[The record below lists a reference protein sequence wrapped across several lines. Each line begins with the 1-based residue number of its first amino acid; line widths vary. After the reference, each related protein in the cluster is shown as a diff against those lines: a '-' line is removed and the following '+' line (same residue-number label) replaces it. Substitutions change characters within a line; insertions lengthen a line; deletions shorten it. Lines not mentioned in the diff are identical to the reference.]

1 MRDWGRPLS
10 WMPSTQGPIA
20 KGTIRTTF
28 VLGMRL
34 LVQAG
39 TLLLVARML
48 GPQQFGAFAGIAAL
62 AVMLG
67 AFASFGTNVVLL
79 GEVSKAPGRREEVL
93 KYAVPTTL
101 SCGGVLLVAYLL
113 ICTLVLREAGV
124 PMMVLLAIGISE
136 IWLQPLFGLPAAEHL
151 ALGRIARSQMLA
163 TLPLLLRLAAA
174 CAVFLVGPDDPL
186 ALYAYGYLV
195 ASAVALTL
203 ASATMPAP
211 WPRPA
216 TWRVPDKQ
224 ELRDAVGYAALNI
237 TATTPAELDKTL
249 AAKLLPLS
257 AAGLYAAGARVIG
270 AATLPVIA
278 MMLSALP
285 RLFRE
290 GEDQPQRTRGL
301 VLKLLAVTSLYSI
314 ALAAL
319 LWLVAP
325 AFVWI
330 FGNRYEG
337 IQHTIHW
344 LCLAVPGMALRMAA
358 GGILMALGRPWIR
371 VGYEIAGLAVLVIAA
386 VLLTAHLGAA
396 RMPLALAC
404 AEWVMALI
412 GIGYIAIAR
421 SIGGPL
427 QAATVLGS
435 SDGD

>member
-1 MRDWGRPLS
+1 MRGWRRPLS
-10 WMPSTQGPIA
+10 WMPNAQGPIA
-20 KGTIRTTF
+20 KGTMRTTS

-34 LVQAG
+34 LVQAC
-39 TLLLVARML
+39 TLLLVTRML

-79 GEVSKAPGRREEVL
+79 GEVSKAPGRRGEVL

-124 PMMVLLAIGISE
+124 PTMVLLAIGISE

-174 CAVFLVGPDDPL
+174 GAVFLIRPEDPL

-195 ASAVALTL
+195 ASAIALTL
-203 ASATMPAP
+203 ASVTMPAP
-211 WPRPA
+211 WPRLA
-216 TWRVPDKQ
+216 TWRVPDKR
-224 ELRDAVGYAALNI
+224 ELRDAAGYAALNI

-278 MMLSALP
+278 LMLSALP

-290 GEDQPQRTRGL
+290 GEGQPRRTRGL
-301 VLKLLAVTSLYSI
+301 VLKILAVTSLYSI
-314 ALAAL
+314 ALAVL

-358 GGILMALGRPWIR
+358 GSILMALGRPWIR
-371 VGYEIAGLAVLVIAA
+371 VGFEVAGLLVLVIVAL
-386 VLLTAHLGAA
+386 LLTVRLGSAG
-396 RMPLALAC
+396 MPLALVC
-404 AEWVMALI
+404 SEWVMATVGGCVLLMS
-412 GIGYIAIAR
+412 R
-421 SIGGPL
+421 SDFDKMSL
-427 QAATVLGS
+427 S
-435 SDGD
+435 SH

>member
-1 MRDWGRPLS
+1 
-10 WMPSTQGPIA
+10 
-20 KGTIRTTF
+20 
-28 VLGMRL
+28 
-34 LVQAG
+34 
-39 TLLLVARML
+39 
-48 GPQQFGAFAGIAAL
+48 
-62 AVMLG
+62 
-67 AFASFGTNVVLL
+67 
-79 GEVSKAPGRREEVL
+79 
-93 KYAVPTTL
+93 
-101 SCGGVLLVAYLL
+101 
-113 ICTLVLREAGV
+113 
-124 PMMVLLAIGISE
+124 VLLAIGISE

>member
-1 MRDWGRPLS
+1 
-10 WMPSTQGPIA
+10 MPNAQGPIA
-20 KGTIRTTF
+20 KGTMRTTS

-34 LVQAG
+34 LVQAC
-39 TLLLVARML
+39 TLLLVTRML

-79 GEVSKAPGRREEVL
+79 GEVSKAPGRRGEVL

-124 PMMVLLAIGISE
+124 PTMVLLAIGISE

-174 CAVFLVGPDDPL
+174 GAVFLIRPEDPL

-195 ASAVALTL
+195 ASAIALTL
-203 ASATMPAP
+203 ASVTMPAP
-211 WPRPA
+211 WPRLA
-216 TWRVPDKQ
+216 TWRVPDKR
-224 ELRDAVGYAALNI
+224 ELRDAAGYAALNI

-278 MMLSALP
+278 LMLSALP

-290 GEDQPQRTRGL
+290 GEGQPRRTRGL
-301 VLKLLAVTSLYSI
+301 VLKILAVTSLYSI
-314 ALAAL
+314 ALAVL

-358 GGILMALGRPWIR
+358 GSILMALGRPWIR
-371 VGYEIAGLAVLVIAA
+371 VGFEVAGLLVLVIVAL
-386 VLLTAHLGAA
+386 LLTVRLGSAG
-396 RMPLALAC
+396 MPLALVC
-404 AEWVMALI
+404 SEWVMATVGGCVLLMS
-412 GIGYIAIAR
+412 R
-421 SIGGPL
+421 SDFDKMSL
-427 QAATVLGS
+427 S
-435 SDGD
+435 SH

>member
-1 MRDWGRPLS
+1 
-10 WMPSTQGPIA
+10 
-20 KGTIRTTF
+20 
-28 VLGMRL
+28 
-34 LVQAG
+34 
-39 TLLLVARML
+39 
-48 GPQQFGAFAGIAAL
+48 
-62 AVMLG
+62 
-67 AFASFGTNVVLL
+67 
-79 GEVSKAPGRREEVL
+79 
-93 KYAVPTTL
+93 
-101 SCGGVLLVAYLL
+101 
-113 ICTLVLREAGV
+113 
-124 PMMVLLAIGISE
+124 
-136 IWLQPLFGLPAAEHL
+136 
-151 ALGRIARSQMLA
+151 
-163 TLPLLLRLAAA
+163 
-174 CAVFLVGPDDPL
+174 
-186 ALYAYGYLV
+186 
-195 ASAVALTL
+195 
-203 ASATMPAP
+203 MPAP

-224 ELRDAVGYAALNI
+224 ELRDAVGYASLNI

-285 RLFRE
+285 RLFRD

-301 VLKLLAVTSLYSI
+301 VLKILAVTSLYSI
-314 ALAAL
+314 ALAVL

-330 FGNRYEG
+330 FGTRYEG